1 MANRLL
7 ILLLLLSPLGFLG
20 GCADEL
26 PAPGPQTAA
35 LDPVALSAPYEL
47 GPGDQID
54 VIVFGEDNLSGTFD
68 LDESG
73 SFSLPLAGPVTV
85 KGKTARQA
93 EAAIAARLADGLVT
107 DPKVSVNVKRYR
119 PIYVV
124 GEVQKPGAYPSYG
137 ATNVLNAVALAGGY
151 TYRARTGSITV
162 MRYGDPSHR
171 AVPVSETDAVL
182 PGDTVTVPE
191 RWF

>member
-1 MANRLL
+1 MVNRF
-7 ILLLLLSPLGFLG
+7 ILMLALAAPLWLA
-20 GCADEL
+20 GCAGA
-26 PAPGPQTAA
+26 PPMPGPQTASLEPVPA
-35 LDPVALSAPYEL
+35 LAPYQL

-54 VIVFGEDNLSGTFD
+54 VVVFGEDNLSGVYD

-73 SFSLPLAGPVTV
+73 SFSLPLAGPVHV
-85 KGKTARQA
+85 NGKTARQA
-93 EAAIAARLADGLVT
+93 EVAITARLADGLVT

-137 ATNVLNAVALAGGY
+137 STSVLNAVALAGGY
-151 TYRARTGSITV
+151 TYRAQNSEITV
-162 MRYGDPSHR
+162 IRYGDPAHR
-171 AVPVSETDAVL
+171 SIPISETDVVM
-182 PGDTVTVPE
+182 PGDTVNVPE

>member
-1 MANRLL
+1 MMNRLL
-7 ILLLLLSPLGFLG
+7 LMLSVVAPLWLA
-20 GCADEL
+20 GCADA
-26 PAPGPQTAA
+26 PPTPGPQSAS
-35 LDPVALSAPYEL
+35 LDPIPTTAPYQL
-47 GPGDQID
+47 GPGDQIE
-54 VIVFGEDNLSGTFD
+54 VVVFGEDNLSGTYD
-68 LDESG
+68 LDEG
-73 SFSLPLAGPVTV
+73 GAFSLPLAGPVTV

-93 EAAIAARLADGLVT
+93 EQAIAARLADGLVT

-137 ATNVLNAVALAGGY
+137 PTSVLNAVALAGGY
-151 TYRARTGSITV
+151 TYRARNGSITV
-162 MRYGDPSHR
+162 IRYGDGAHR
-171 AVPVSETDAVL
+171 PVPVSESDTVL